1 MPTIDE
7 LRAKSAKLPD
17 LNRPQHPSA
26 QTAQPKNS
34 DRLSKGQ
41 ELAQQSVRSA
51 QGALVSRHQEQMLK
65 LTSALDNAEDN
76 RRETLEAL
84 SDRMA
89 YLQDENLF
97 MSDLLGMTQQKLK
110 SVAPSTQKVEVTVI
124 DALIESFEA
133 IAEWEMP
140 QISGSSGAAGGA
152 LPAAY

>member
-1 MPTIDE
+1 MPRLNEAESKSIE
-7 LRAKSAKLPD
+7 LPNVNGKTK
-17 LNRPQHPSA
+17 H
-26 QTAQPKNS
+26 PKN

-41 ELAQQSVRSA
+41 ELAQQSVKTA
-51 QGALVSRHQEQMLK
+51 KEALVSKHQEQMVK
-65 LTSALDNAEDN
+65 LASALDSAETN

-97 MSDLLGMTQQKLK
+97 MSDLLSMTQQKLK
-110 SVAPSTQKVEVTVI
+110 SVAPTQQVEVTVI
-124 DALIESFEA
+124 DALIESFEE

-140 QISGSSGAAGGA
+140 QISGGASGGA